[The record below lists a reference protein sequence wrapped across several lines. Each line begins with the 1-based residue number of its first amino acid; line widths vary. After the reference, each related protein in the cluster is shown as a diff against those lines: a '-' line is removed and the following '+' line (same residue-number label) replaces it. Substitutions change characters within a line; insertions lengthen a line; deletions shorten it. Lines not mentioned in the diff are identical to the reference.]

1 MSTSDPCKLLLV
13 DDHAL
18 FRDSLKLA
26 FGPIPGL
33 LVVGEASGAVDACGM
48 ASSTHPDVALLDLK
62 LRDGD
67 GLSLIKELRRRVP
80 DVRVLVVS
88 MVDDPCR
95 VAEAFEAGAAGY
107 ATKDESFQALA
118 GAIDD
123 VRKGTPYLSSR
134 LSRTEIEMWR
144 KRPPA
149 RDSLAAL
156 TPRERQVFE
165 LVVQGL
171 TSVQIGDRLGTSP
184 RTIETH
190 RIRILNKLH
199 ARSVLDL
206 ARIAAQRGLLK
217 GWN

>member
-1 MSTSDPCKLLLV
+1 LV

-33 LVVGEASGAVDACGM
+33 LVVGEASGAGDACGM

-67 GLSLIKELRRRVP
+67 GLSLIGELRRRVP
-80 DVRVLVVS
+80 DLRVLVVS

-107 ATKDESFQALA
+107 ATKDESFKALA

-134 LSRTEIEMWR
+134 LSRAEIEMWR
-144 KRPPA
+144 KRTA

-171 TSVQIGDRLGTSP
+171 TSVQISDRLGTSP

>member
-1 MSTSDPCKLLLV
+1 MPTPDPCKLLLV

-33 LVVGEASGAVDACGM
+33 LVVGEASGAGDACGM

-67 GLSLIKELRRRVP
+67 GLSLIGELRRRVP
-80 DVRVLVVS
+80 DLRVLVVS

-107 ATKDESFQALA
+107 ATKDESFKALA

-134 LSRTEIEMWR
+134 LSRAEIEMWR
-144 KRPPA
+144 KRTA

-171 TSVQIGDRLGTSP
+171 TSVQISDRLGTSP